1 MLTKAETKDKKT
13 EGMSHQAKRAII
25 MAAGKGERLRPL
37 TLETPKPLIRVNG
50 VRMIDSVILALHSQN
65 IYEIY
70 VVVGYKKEKFAEL
83 ERQYPGLVLIEN
95 PYYESCNNVSSLF
108 VAREHLEDVIIL
120 DADQIIQNKGVL
132 YPFFERS
139 SYCCFWQDQLTNEWL
154 LNEKDGIVESC
165 SRQGGKKGWQLQSI
179 SFWTSA
185 DGKKLKKDVEEIFVQ
200 KECKNLFWDDIA
212 LFIKPEHYSI
222 GIREVSDGDIIEIDS
237 YQELLEQDTSYVDQR
252 KVEKVIQ

>member
-1 MLTKAETKDKKT
+1 MF
-13 EGMSHQAKRAII
+13 
-25 MAAGKGERLRPL
+25 P
-37 TLETPKPLIRVNG
+37 
-50 VRMIDSVILALHSQN
+50 
-65 IYEIY
+65 
-70 VVVGYKKEKFAEL
+70 
-83 ERQYPGLVLIEN
+83 
-95 PYYESCNNVSSLF
+95 
-108 VAREHLEDVIIL
+108 
-120 DADQIIQNKGVL
+120 
-132 YPFFERS
+132 
-139 SYCCFWQDQLTNEWL
+139 
-154 LNEKDGIVESC
+154 
-165 SRQGGKKGWQLQSI
+165 